1 MEQFKYR
8 DQREPEAID
17 AGRLRVTKEEFDDI
31 SLLVLLALDAAKRG
45 EANNAMVNRLLE
57 HVLTAYTLWTKT
69 RNDVLMRRGYA
80 GYLALQSACAKY
92 PSKLRLAGT
101 EYRDVRN
108 VVSAYLRQMEFMRAS
123 DLVAAYRV
131 ALEKLGA

>member
-1 MEQFKYR
+1 
-8 DQREPEAID
+8 
-17 AGRLRVTKEEFDDI
+17 
-31 SLLVLLALDAAKRG
+31 
-45 EANNAMVNRLLE
+45 
-57 HVLTAYTLWTKT
+57 
-69 RNDVLMRRGYA
+69 MRRGYA